1 MTIIPKN
8 VVCPRCFSKVL
19 HRFGKDK
26 DGFQRYQCQRCKRQF
41 APDKPGS
48 PRKRKYPD
56 CPVCG
61 KATFL
66 HHDYTYYSNFRCCD
80 KKCNHSFRVPK
91 LINVQPPSS
100 EFKPESFSFKGMR
113 HPLHIV
119 LHALTYYFC
128 GNSTTRKV
136 AQTLHMVHQ
145 VKVSHV
151 TVSKWIKYFAHVFKK
166 IADDRILEA

>member
-1 MTIIPKN
+1 MEITKTHITSQKGVFKFMTIIQSSAL
-8 VVCPRCFSKVL
+8 CPRYFFKDL
-19 HRFGKDK
+19 YRFGLTTQSSVAVSK
-26 DGFQRYQCQRCKRQF
+26 
-41 APDKPGS
+41 
-48 PRKRKYPD
+48 KY
-56 CPVCG
+56 
-61 KATFL
+61 
-66 HHDYTYYSNFRCCD
+66 
-80 KKCNHSFRVPK
+80 NHSFRVPK
-91 LINVQPPSS
+91 LINVELPSS
-100 EFKPESFSFKGMR
+100 ELKPETFSFKGMR

-136 AQTLHMVHQ
+136 AQTLHMVRQ